1 MFEIDGKTYVC
12 FLDLGVE
19 IIKGKWKAVIMCRL
33 EDGPMRFLELHRS
46 LEGVSQKVLNEKL
59 KELEKDGLIGKTTY
73 PEVPPRVEF
82 YLTDKGTSLM
92 PALKALEKWAATNYQ
107 KNTF

>member
-1 MFEIDGKTYVC
+1 MFEIDGKAYVC

-33 EDGPMRFLELHRS
+33 EDGPMRFLELQRT

-82 YLTDKGTSLM
+82 YLTEKGISLM
-92 PALKALEKWAATNYQ
+92 PALKELEKWTSAHYEKYN
-107 KNTF
+107 F